1 MKSLSELQDHLSKID
16 INLMV
21 VQDTTGTPLMI
32 KYFTAPISND
42 CIYDFQ
48 KHEYNNSNIQR
59 YISDEID
66 DVAELIDK
74 FEESQEPMDTDFL
87 ESKLYSISKNLEL
100 EHLPFDPYTPLTIYF
115 SDNNHDNDE
124 IYDFESKIY
133 QSTNV
138 IHDLEPETFTAIQKI
153 INDYWQKSKDSQTI
167 SNDSESKKGLTM
179 GSAELTSND
188 NQMIPKDNTDYAN
201 HKDEINKVAEQ
212 IKYVPMVNPFAKYTE
227 KLATVLKAKNVAY
240 GDSFTKSVDDYG
252 LKVIGI
258 RLSDKYNRVKH
269 LVNHGLLKQNDES
282 LEDTLLD
289 MAGYSILSLK
299 YLKEHKKELEN
310 AN

>member
-21 VQDTTGTPLMI
+21 VQDTIGTPLMI

-66 DVAELIDK
+66 DVAELIDE

-87 ESKLYSISKNLEL
+87 ESKLYSISKNLKL
-100 EHLPFDPYTPLTIYF
+100 EYLPFDPYTPLTIYF

-167 SNDSESKKGLTM
+167 
-179 GSAELTSND
+179 
-188 NQMIPKDNTDYAN
+188 PKDNTDYAN

-240 GDSFTKSVDDYG
+240 GDSFAKSVDDYG

-258 RLSDKYNRVKH
+258 RLSDKYNRIKY
-269 LVNHGLLKQNDES
+269 LVNNNELKENDES

-289 MAGYSILSLK
+289 MAGYSILALK
-299 YLKEHKKELEN
+299 YLKEHKKELEDGKN
-310 AN
+310 

>member
-74 FEESQEPMDTDFL
+74 FEGSQEPMDTDFL

-100 EHLPFDPYTPLTIYF
+100 EYLPFDPYTPLTIYF

-167 SNDSESKKGLTM
+167 SNDSKSKNGLTTR
-179 GSAELTSND
+179 STEIASND
-188 NQMIPKDNTDYAN
+188 NQTK
-201 HKDEINKVAEQ
+201 
-212 IKYVPMVNPFAKYTE
+212 NPFKKYTDH
-227 KLATVLKAKNVAY
+227 LAETLQSKNVAY
-240 GDSFTKSVDDYG
+240 GDSFTQSVDDYG

-258 RLSDKYNRVKH
+258 RLSDKYNRIKH
-269 LVNHGLLKQNDES
+269 LVNAGELKENDES

-289 MAGYSILSLK
+289 MAGYSILALK
-299 YLKEHKKELEN
+299 YLEEHKN
-310 AN
+310 VN